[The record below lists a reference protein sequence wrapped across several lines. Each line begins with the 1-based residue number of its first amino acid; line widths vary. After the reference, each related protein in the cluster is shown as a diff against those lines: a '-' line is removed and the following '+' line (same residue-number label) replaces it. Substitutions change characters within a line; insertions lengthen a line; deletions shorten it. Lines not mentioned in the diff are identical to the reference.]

1 MPAANRHHE
10 GRSFV
15 RGIRLGLPI
24 VLGYLPVGFAFG
36 VLAVQA
42 GLTPVA
48 AGLMS
53 LLVYA
58 GSAQLIAAG
67 LLLSGS
73 SAAGIIMTTF
83 IVNLRHLLMSAAVAP
98 YLKTWSKPLQAWFSF
113 ELTDEAFA
121 ANMGRFA
128 AQADPAAID
137 RAETLGLNAI
147 AHLAWIAGGILGA
160 CFDSAIGDVKPLG
173 LDFALPAMFIALL
186 LPHIAVPRKLLA
198 LCAGGSFSLV
208 FNLIGAGQWSV
219 MLATL
224 LAASL
229 AAFSP
234 EPGKKRAPQEA
245 DHD

>member
-1 MPAANRHHE
+1 MLGANHHFM
-10 GRSFV
+10 GRSFL
-15 RGIRLGLPI
+15 RGMRLGLPI

-42 GLTPVA
+42 GLTPWA

-53 LLVYA
+53 FLVYA

-121 ANMGRFA
+121 ANLSRFA
-128 AQADPAAID
+128 SRADPAAID
-137 RAETLGLNAI
+137 RAETLGLNGI
-147 AHLAWIAGGILGA
+147 AHLAWIAGGVLGA

-186 LPHIAVPRKLLA
+186 LPHFAVPRKVLA
-198 LCAGGSFSLV
+198 LCAGGSLSLLFSLV
-208 FNLIGAGQWSV
+208 GAGQWSV

-229 AAFSP
+229 AAFFP
-234 EPGKKRAPQEA
+234 ELGKKTA
-245 DHD
+245 